1 MDEATGPAAYR
12 IHVWIRRINPM
23 IWRRLVVPSGNTL
36 ADLHYAIQI
45 AFAWTDYHLHR
56 FRIHGK
62 EYGIPR
68 RGGPWYSRDARDLR
82 LIDFHFRVNERFL
95 YEYDFTEGWE
105 QQVRIEQFVP
115 PEQTQP
121 YSVCVGGSRAAP
133 PEDCG
138 GPAAFQQRRD
148 ETPWQ
153 ARELMDQIAECVAKR
168 EVAALRDRIDELA
181 TIKEW
186 LLLDKF
192 DRRQVNRRLRQYAA
206 GDDEWRWQ

>member
-1 MDEATGPAAYR
+1 MDEKPGPAAYR
-12 IHVWIRRINPM
+12 IHVWIRHINPM
-23 IWRRLVVPSGNTL
+23 IWRRLLVPSESTL

-56 FRIHGK
+56 FRIRGK

-68 RGGPWYSRDARDLR
+68 LGGPWYSRNARDMR

-95 YEYDFTEGWE
+95 YEYDFTDSWE
-105 QQVRIEQFVP
+105 HQVRIEQFVP
-115 PEQTQP
+115 PEQRQP
-121 YSVCVGGSRAAP
+121 YSVCVGGGRAAP

-148 ETPWQ
+148 ATPWQ
-153 ARELMDQIAECVAKR
+153 ACELVNQIAECVDKLD
-168 EVAALRDRIDELA
+168 VTALRDRIDEIA
-181 TIKEW
+181 TMKEW

-192 DRRQVNRRLRQYAA
+192 DRREVNRRLRQYAA
-206 GDDEWRWQ
+206 GDDEWRSQ